1 MRAGSRRLWVLLL
14 LLATGTLAAGCT
26 GEDAELR
33 ESKELVIGDIAWDE
47 SVAVST
53 LTKALLE
60 DELGYDHVELQTL
73 DVASLFEG
81 VGNGELDA
89 FQDVWVPNH
98 QEYLS
103 EVQDNVEVLD
113 PWYKGTTR
121 VGIAVPSY
129 MNITSIPQLNQTDVE
144 EIGGIK
150 PEAAISKKISDEV
163 IPAYRLKQEYSP
175 WDAPAA
181 LLFEVDKRIRNGEPF
196 AFIAWSPH
204 WMNQEYDLVYLDDP
218 RGALG
223 ELNDSSSITTTVR
236 KDLANAEPE
245 AYSFIEAFALTEEQL
260 NDLEGAIDAAGDPLS
275 GARIWAE
282 NNREVV
288 QPWIDAAN
296 QDPQE
301 S

>member
-1 MRAGSRRLWVLLL
+1 MVLLML
-14 LLATGTLAAGCT
+14 MAGILTTGCAG
-26 GEDAELR
+26 GELTKLTEA
-33 ESKELVIGDIAWDE
+33 KELAIGDIGWDE
-47 SVAVST
+47 SVAVSN

-60 DELGYDHVELQTL
+60 DELGYDRVELRTL
-73 DVASLFEG
+73 DAASLFEG

-103 EVQDNVEVLD
+103 AVRDNVELFD
-113 PWYKGTTR
+113 PWYSGTTR

-129 MNITSIPQLNQTDVE
+129 MNITSIPQLNQTPTE

-150 PEAAISKKISDEV
+150 PEAAISKRISDAV
-163 IPAYRLKQEYSP
+163 IPAYGLKQEYSP

-181 LLFEVDKRIRNGEPF
+181 MLFEVDKRIRNGEPF
-196 AFIAWSPH
+196 AFIAWAPH

-218 RGALG
+218 QGALG
-223 ELNDSSSITTTVR
+223 ELNDSSRITTAAR
-236 KDLANAEPE
+236 KGLANDEPE
-245 AYSFIEAFALTEEQL
+245 AYSFIKALTLTEEQL
-260 NDLEGAIDAAGDPLS
+260 NDLEGAINAAGDPLS
-275 GARIWAE
+275 GARTWAE

-288 QPWIDAAN
+288 QPWVDAAN
-296 QDPQE
+296 QAPQE